1 MQSLITFY
9 AQQTVVLVVVAA
21 RARVEVL
28 IMEVRLGSFEAPRS
42 NSFRFILR
50 QSNFVS
56 RSERL
61 AALAVRHPV
70 PTVFENREFI
80 AAGGLMGRGGR
91 LAIRGNPQN

>member
-42 NSFRFILR
+42 KSFRSPLR
-50 QSNFVS
+50 
-56 RSERL
+56 
-61 AALAVRHPV
+61 
-70 PTVFENREFI
+70 
-80 AAGGLMGRGGR
+80 AAGERYLGGR
-91 LAIRGNPQN
+91 LRKLTSANCASGLND